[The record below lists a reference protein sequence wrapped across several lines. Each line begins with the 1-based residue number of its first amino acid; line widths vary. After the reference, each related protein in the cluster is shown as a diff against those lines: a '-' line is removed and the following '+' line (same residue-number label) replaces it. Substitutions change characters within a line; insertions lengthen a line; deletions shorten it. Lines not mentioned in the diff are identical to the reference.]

1 MRWLDYKDM
10 RVGQK
15 IRNLTIMA
23 TGIAVIIVT
32 IFSMIGDYVQLRE
45 VTGNLLKSQAT
56 ILAHNNTAAL
66 SFNDSE
72 SATESLSSLSYING
86 IIDGYIFNSSGKV
99 FASYHR
105 DVSASTNS
113 TDQPYVPDKT
123 IEVLI
128 DNAIMTVS
136 NDIILNGDSIGIIL
150 LRFDMRSY
158 YKKFLVD
165 VAFSIAIGAFAMI
178 SAILMGRRLEKAIT
192 SPIQEL
198 EKIAGKLIKNK
209 DYSIRAKKFSN
220 DELGDFTDIFNN
232 MLREIQERDIK
243 LDDANRLLEK
253 RVSERTRELIIAK
266 EQAESSANAK
276 SEFLAAM
283 SHEIRT
289 PMNGI
294 MGMTSILK
302 ETRLS
307 IEQDKYLKAI
317 EYSAESLMSV
327 INDILDFSKIEAG
340 KMDIEASEFDIYESI
355 KELVDV
361 MQFKASEKGIKI
373 AIIDNRKDNLRN
385 YVIGDKKRICQIVS
399 NFISNSIKFTEQG
412 SITVSIEISGNRND
426 RNIYKIGVEDTGIGI
441 DNSKI
446 DKIFEPFLQEDTS
459 TTRKYGGTGLGLSI
473 CKKLASLMNASVMAQ
488 SKKGK
493 GSVFWL
499 EIQLPCSIGKK
510 IPDTGGNPENTLIT
524 NKLSDI
530 KILLAEDNAI
540 NQQVTLTILQKAGYQ
555 VDMASNGEEAI
566 NLWESNRYRLILMD
580 WHMPVLDGLNATRI
594 IRSREKIGQRI
605 PIIALTANAMQG
617 HDNVAYEAGM
627 DGYLSKPFRPGE
639 LLDVVH
645 QFAHEALLNE

>member
-66 SFNDSE
+66 SFSDSE
-72 SATESLSSLSYING
+72 SATESLSSLSHING

-105 DVSASTNS
+105 DLSASTNNS
-113 TDQPYVPDKT
+113 GQPYVPDKT
-123 IEVLI
+123 IELMI
-128 DNAIMTVS
+128 DNAIMTIS
-136 NDIILNGDSIGIIL
+136 HDIILNGDPIGVIV

-158 YKKFLVD
+158 YKKFLFDMV
-165 VAFSIAIGAFAMI
+165 FSISIGAFAMI
-178 SAILMGRRLEKAIT
+178 SAILMGRRIEKNIT
-192 SPIQEL
+192 SPIHEL
-198 EKIAGKLIKNK
+198 EKIAVKLIKNK

-220 DELGDFTDIFNN
+220 DELGDFTDAFNN
-232 MLREIQERDIK
+232 MLNEIQERDIK
-243 LDDANRLLEK
+243 LDDSNRPLEE

-266 EQAESSANAK
+266 EQAENSANAK
-276 SEFLAAM
+276 SDFLAAM

-294 MGMTSILK
+294 MGMASILK

-307 IEQDKYLKAI
+307 IEQDRYLKAI

-361 MQFKASEKGIKI
+361 MQFKAHEKGINI
-373 AIIDNRKDNLRN
+373 FIIDNRRENSKDI
-385 YVIGDKKRICQIVS
+385 VIGDRKRICQIIS
-399 NFISNSIKFTEQG
+399 NFISNSIKFTERG
-412 SITVSIEISGNRND
+412 SITVTIDIVGSEID
-426 RNIYKIGVEDTGIGI
+426 CQKYKIGVEDTGIGV
-441 DNSKI
+441 DNSKM

-473 CKKLASLMNASVMAQ
+473 CKKLASLMNASVMAK
-488 SKKGK
+488 SEKGK

-499 EIQLPCSIGKK
+499 EIQLPYSIRKK
-510 IPDTGGNPENTLIT
+510 SPDTGNNSGNKPIHEH
-524 NKLSDI
+524 LSDI
-530 KILLAEDNAI
+530 RILLAEDNAI
-540 NQQVTLTILQKAGYQ
+540 NQQVTLTILQKAGYM
-555 VDMASNGEEAI
+555 VDTASNGEEAT
-566 NLWESNRYRLILMD
+566 NLWEKNKYRLIFMD
-580 WHMPVLDGLNATRI
+580 WHMPVLDGLSATRI
-594 IRSREKIGQRI
+594 IRSREKIGERI

-617 HDNVAYEAGM
+617 HDKVAYEAGM
-627 DGYLSKPFRPGE
+627 DGYLSKPYRPAE
-639 LLDVVH
+639 LLDVVR
-645 QFAHEALLNE
+645 QFTHEPLFNE